1 MKSGGASTNE
11 ARTDEASTDERS
23 PMVTTT
29 VTVTEESLSA
39 LQDALLQ
46 TETGR
51 ARVLK
56 VAVVRLRNYLF
67 GGVSV
72 ALVGAV
78 LMWLVPDVAAV
89 SMALLAAAFLIS
101 AFPAYNRYAL
111 RIVKLGQ
118 AKAVRAV
125 LEEQRALG
133 ATTLT
138 YEFDAAGATI
148 RSPFSTVV
156 LPWPSMLGAIVA
168 GPYFFIVRR
177 DYRGLIVDTR
187 ALAPGEFEE
196 LQGYMLAAGVP
207 QLR

>member
-1 MKSGGASTNE
+1 MKP
-11 ARTDEASTDERS
+11 DEASTDERG

-29 VTVTEESLSA
+29 VTITEESLNA
-39 LQDALLQ
+39 MQDALLQ

-51 ARVLK
+51 ARALK
-56 VAVVRLRNYLF
+56 VAVIRLRNYLF
-67 GGVSV
+67 GGISV
-72 ALVGAV
+72 TLMGAV
-78 LMWLVPDVAAV
+78 LKWLVPDVAAV
-89 SMALLAAAFLIS
+89 TMALLAAAFLIS
-101 AFPAYNRYAL
+101 AFPAYKWYAL
-111 RIVKLGQ
+111 KIVKRGQ
-118 AKAVRAV
+118 AKAVHAA

-133 ATTLT
+133 AATLT

-187 ALAPGEFEE
+187 ALASGEFEE